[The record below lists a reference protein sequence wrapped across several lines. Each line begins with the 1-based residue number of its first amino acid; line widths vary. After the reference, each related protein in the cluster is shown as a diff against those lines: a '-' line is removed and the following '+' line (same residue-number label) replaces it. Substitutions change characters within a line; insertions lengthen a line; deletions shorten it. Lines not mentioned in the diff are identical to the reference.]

1 MAPGVT
7 PGRWADSLNDLV
19 GILFRGRLRPGAPGA
34 GTGAQRLGGAIAM
47 AMAMADGTIDI
58 IDAKTMAKIC

>member
-1 MAPGVT
+1 
-7 PGRWADSLNDLV
+7 
-19 GILFRGRLRPGAPGA
+19 LFRGRLRPGAPGA